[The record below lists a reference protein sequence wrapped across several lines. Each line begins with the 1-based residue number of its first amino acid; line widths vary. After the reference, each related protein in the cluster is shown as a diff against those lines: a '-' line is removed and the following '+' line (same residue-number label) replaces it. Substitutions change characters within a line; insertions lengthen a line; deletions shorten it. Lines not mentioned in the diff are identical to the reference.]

1 MSMPKGYKSETGY
14 STVGERG
21 GKSYKEIAE
30 EMTKLGFKMKH
41 SAARNILIEA
51 MKKFA
56 TNVCDLYDMDNKD
69 IDRIASDPRF
79 QDCVASYLED
89 ESMI

>member
-14 STVGERG
+14 STVSERG

-30 EMTKLGFKMKH
+30 EMTKKGFKMKH

-56 TNVCDLYDMDNKD
+56 VGVCDLYDMEAKD
-69 IDRIASDPRF
+69 IQRIASDPRF

-89 ESMI
+89 ESML

>member
-1 MSMPKGYKSETGY
+1 MSMPKGYKSENGY
-14 STVGERG
+14 STVSNRG

-30 EMTKLGFKMKH
+30 EMTAIGFKMKH

-56 TNVCDLYDMDNKD
+56 SNVCDLYGMDDSD
-69 IDRIASDPRF
+69 IQRIASDPRF
-79 QDCVASYLED
+79 QDCVASYLEE

>member
-14 STVGERG
+14 STVSERG

-30 EMTKLGFKMKH
+30 EMTKKGFKMKH

-56 TNVCDLYDMDNKD
+56 VGVCDLYDMEDKD
-69 IDRIASDPRF
+69 IQRIASDPRF

-89 ESMI
+89 ESML

>member
-1 MSMPKGYKSETGY
+1 MSMPKGYKSDTGY
-14 STVGERG
+14 STVVKSG
-21 GKSYKEIAE
+21 GRSYKEIAE
-30 EMTKLGFKMKH
+30 EMTSMGFKMKH

-56 TNVCDLYDMDNKD
+56 VGVCELYDMSNED
-69 IDRIASDPRF
+69 INRIAADPRF
-79 QDCVASYLED
+79 QDCIASYLEE

>member
-1 MSMPKGYKSETGY
+1 MSMPKGYRSETGY
-14 STVGERG
+14 STVTLRG

-30 EMTKLGFKMKH
+30 EMTAIGFKMKH

-56 TNVCDLYDMDNKD
+56 IGVCDLYDMSDSD
-69 IDRIASDPRF
+69 IDRIACDPRF
-79 QDCVASYLED
+79 QDCVASYLEE
-89 ESMI
+89 ESML

>member
-1 MSMPKGYKSETGY
+1 MSMPKGYRSETGY
-14 STVGERG
+14 STVVKSG
-21 GKSYKEIAE
+21 GRSYKEIAE
-30 EMTKLGFKMKH
+30 EMTSIGFKMKH

-56 TNVCDLYDMDNKD
+56 VNVCELYDMDGSD
-69 IDRIASDPRF
+69 IDRIAADPRF
-79 QDCVASYLED
+79 QDCIASYLEE

>member
-1 MSMPKGYKSETGY
+1 MSMPKGYKSENGY
-14 STVGERG
+14 STVVKAG

-30 EMTKLGFKMKH
+30 EMTSMGFKMKH

-56 TNVCDLYDMDNKD
+56 VGVCELYDMDNED
-69 IDRIASDPRF
+69 ISRIAADPRF
-79 QDCVASYLED
+79 QDCIASYLEE